1 MYMDFVYGK
10 KLTFRFVLPLGIDC
24 TSITVKL
31 WEEYWVMHR
40 TGIKDIALT
49 LVYK

>member
-10 KLTFRFVLPLGIDC
+10 KLSFVLPLGVDC

-31 WEEYWVMHR
+31 WEEYWVMHC